1 MIKLVYCITRRPDL
15 SHAEFSRYW
24 RDVHAPIGAKI
35 PGLRKLVQSHT
46 IRTDMGG
53 DGLPAADYDGMAEL
67 WFDDLASLLAARA
80 SPEWAASTAN
90 EKNFADEKRVA
101 LFVAEE
107 HRIL

>member
-1 MIKLVYCITRRPDL
+1 
-15 SHAEFSRYW
+15 
-24 RDVHAPIGAKI
+24 
-35 PGLRKLVQSHT
+35 
-46 IRTDMGG
+46 
-53 DGLPAADYDGMAEL
+53 MAEL

>member
-1 MIKLVYCITRRPDL
+1 MRKKQRGVATSASTQEREWLPC
-15 SHAEFSRYW
+15 S
-24 RDVHAPIGAKI
+24 
-35 PGLRKLVQSHT
+35 GLRPHRRQDPRAEETRPKPHPPD
-46 IRTDMGG
+46 RWGG